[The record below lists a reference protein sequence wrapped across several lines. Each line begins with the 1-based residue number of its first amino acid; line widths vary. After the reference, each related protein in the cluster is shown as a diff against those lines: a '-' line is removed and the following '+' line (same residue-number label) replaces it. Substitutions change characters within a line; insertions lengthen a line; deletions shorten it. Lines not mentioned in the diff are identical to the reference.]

1 MYLQKLK
8 SIYRNAW
15 SWIITLLVF
24 FAFLSLIV
32 ILQNLELIQVVSN
45 SGTLSIAQK
54 IKTLLSLY
62 GSLESNASTFSL
74 VSTLILGILFAI
86 HIVVFIK
93 VIKER
98 KKLAGAT
105 GVLGMLTGLFGVG
118 CAACGSLLITGV
130 FATGAGVLL
139 TALPFS
145 GVEFSILGIIL
156 LVISLRKLLK
166 QYQEPVVCSVD
177 NE

>member
-15 SWIITLLVF
+15 SWVIALLVF
-24 FAFLSLIV
+24 FAFLSLVV
-32 ILQNLELIQVVSN
+32 ILQNLELIQVILN

-54 IKTLLSLY
+54 SKTLLSLY

-74 VSTLILGILFAI
+74 VSTLILGVLFAI
-86 HIVVFIK
+86 HTMVFIK

-98 KKLAGAT
+98 KKLTGAT
-105 GVLGMLTGLFGVG
+105 GILGMLTGLFGVG

-139 TALPFS
+139 STLPFG
-145 GVEFSILGIIL
+145 GVEFSIIGIIL
-156 LVISLRKLLK
+156 LAISLRKLLK
-166 QYQEPVVCSVD
+166 QYREPIVCSVD